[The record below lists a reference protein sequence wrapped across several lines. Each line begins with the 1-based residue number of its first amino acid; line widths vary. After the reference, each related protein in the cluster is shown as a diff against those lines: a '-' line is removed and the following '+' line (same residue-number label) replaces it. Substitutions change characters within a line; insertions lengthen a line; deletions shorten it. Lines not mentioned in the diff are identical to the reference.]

1 MDKCFSMNLPLSPS
15 SASEQAG
22 WPDRGSLPR
31 PSLSAHPGP
40 VVKPGEEVIFWCR
53 RPPGPYEWLVT
64 FSLLKAGRPKS
75 LEEKEIHF
83 SQANFFLKSP
93 SVQDSGNY
101 SCMYYETFCPQ
112 VRSEA
117 SETLEVWVTDSL
129 PKPSLSARPS
139 SKVTSG
145 DNITLLCQGPSR
157 GVEFALYK
165 DGEEMPVSTRE
176 PTQQGAEFPF
186 IHVNINQTGKYRCSY
201 LLGRES
207 QVLALPSDPLEL
219 IIQDST
225 QSVYF
230 VINLVRISLVGLV
243 LLVMG
248 ILLVSEWNSLRS

>member
-1 MDKCFSMNLPLSPS
+1 MEALGSTSLGFS
-15 SASEQAG
+15 
-22 WPDRGSLPR
+22 GSLPR